1 MLQNQE
7 DPWRNVR
14 RYLWLLAFIT
24 LWAGGSLISRGTEF
38 LAGARTVDDTY
49 YYLQVAWNHQRLGFP
64 TFDGLVPTNGVQ
76 ALWYLWLRGLAAV
89 FLSKDA
95 LLAATIGSSVLC
107 HFVAFFFIYRIGRT
121 IDSPAFAAIGGVLWL
136 IYGVSTRMPWSGM
149 ENALHA
155 LTIWWVI
162 DVSLRLKALEGRPFA
177 EFCLALTL
185 MTWARLDSAVPALV
199 LLGVVIWRERATW
212 HWRTAA
218 PGLLIGVAGAVIY
231 LFTMRSWGGT
241 WIPLSGSVK
250 QSGIFPFVQLSPLI
264 KAKNI
269 FTGIWPIFS
278 IPVFSAVILA
288 AACVSAWFHR
298 EQLRHL
304 APLAWATGAYLLF
317 MLVFPTTAFQRWY
330 FSLPMIL
337 VIAGIAAVVPPKE
350 IWSTAWLGFQIGFV
364 GALNGPLI
372 KMDDASIFS
381 VRYRFA
387 KVDEESIFS
396 VRYRFARWIEA
407 NTAPDE
413 RLASWNAGQLGY
425 FTNRTVINLDGLVND
440 REYFEKVFKP
450 QRGLM
455 EYLREKKV
463 RYVIDYRDQS
473 PGKLISNLPEQPAG
487 NFSYLDEEG
496 KRRTFKMWKVIE

>member
-14 RYLWLLAFIT
+14 RYLWMLAFIT
-24 LWAGGSLISRGTEF
+24 LWAGAYLLSRGTEF

-49 YYLQVAWNHQRLGFP
+49 YYLQIAWNHQRLGFP

-76 ALWYLWLRGLAAV
+76 ALWYVWLRGLAAV

-95 LLAATIGSSVLC
+95 LLAAAFGSSVLC
-107 HFVAFFFIYRIGRT
+107 HFFAFFFIYRIGRT
-121 IDSPAFAAIGGVLWL
+121 IDSPAFAAVAGALWL
-136 IYGVSTRMPWSGM
+136 IYGGSTRMPWSGM

-162 DVSLRLKALEGRPFA
+162 DVSLRLKALEGWPFA

-185 MTWARLDSAVPALV
+185 MTWVRLDSAVPALV
-199 LLGVVIWRERATW
+199 LLGVAVWRERTTW
-212 HWRTAA
+212 QWRAVA

-269 FTGIWPIFS
+269 FTGIWPIFLWPS
-278 IPVFSAVILA
+278 FTAIFLA
-288 AACVSAWFHR
+288 AAGVSAWFHR
-298 EQLRHL
+298 EHLRQF

-337 VIAGIAAVVPPKE
+337 VIAGIAAVVPQKAM
-350 IWSTAWLGFQIGFV
+350 WSMAWIGFQIGFV
-364 GALNGPLI
+364 GALNGPAI
-372 KMDDASIFS
+372 TM
-381 VRYRFA
+381 
-387 KVDEESIFS
+387 DEESIFT

-473 PGKLISNLPEQPAG
+473 PGKLISGLPEQPAG